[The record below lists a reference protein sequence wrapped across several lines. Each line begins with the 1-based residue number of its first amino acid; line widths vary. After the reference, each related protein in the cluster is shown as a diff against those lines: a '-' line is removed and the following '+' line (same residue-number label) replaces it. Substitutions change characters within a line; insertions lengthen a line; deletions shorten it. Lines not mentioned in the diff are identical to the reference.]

1 MNCILN
7 FVIIN
12 IAVLTQ
18 FVRHYPSFFLIEKLK
33 QDLRLSLF
41 LGLGKTKFD
50 STFPNNFTLL
60 ISDDPIFHRC
70 DFFPLSCPMVMH
82 KWLGG
87 NSHEL
92 HNLFMSKEKTG
103 FNHISFYFTVIKSH
117 FSKELYVIKWSKL
130 CLWKGLMFALN
141 AMHFP
146 KVSFCWVPCRSNW
159 LIFYFEEPILN
170 MYGTVGI

>member
-1 MNCILN
+1 MTFE
-7 FVIIN
+7 FVFRFGEN
-12 IAVLTQ
+12 EVRLHFSEQ
-18 FVRHYPSFFLIEKLK
+18 FYFTYKCWPKFFIDVIFFL
-33 QDLRLSLF
+33 
-41 LGLGKTKFD
+41 
-50 STFPNNFTLL
+50 
-60 ISDDPIFHRC
+60 
-70 DFFPLSCPMVMH
+70 LSCPMVMH

-92 HNLFMSKEKTG
+92 HNLFMSKAKTG

-130 CLWKGLMFALN
+130 CSWKGLMFALN